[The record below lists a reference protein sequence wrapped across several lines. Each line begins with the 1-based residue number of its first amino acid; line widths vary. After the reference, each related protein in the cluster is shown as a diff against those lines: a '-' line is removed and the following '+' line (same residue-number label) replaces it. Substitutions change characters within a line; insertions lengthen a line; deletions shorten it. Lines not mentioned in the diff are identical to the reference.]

1 MSKEEIQM
9 PAAIAAFF
17 VIILMFAPLLIDQ
30 TVHVENFDFAAIG
43 YSTFIGVVIAF
54 FGYAKSGEPFDPEK
68 FIITPIV
75 GAITGV
81 VMGIYGF
88 DYTTAQTWLQNAGV
102 LSLVEIIGKAI
113 VRRLWKG

>member
-1 MSKEEIQM
+1 MSKEKTQM
-9 PAAIAAFF
+9 PTAIAAFF

-88 DYTTAQTWLQNAGV
+88 DYSQAQIWLQNAGV
-102 LSLVEIIGKAI
+102 LSLVEIVGKAI